1 MTAHAHNEAAY
12 PTVPVHVVLRP
23 PRVLV
28 VHSDPTYRTQ
38 LGDALL
44 RIGCHP
50 VEATCAEEGLTWL
63 DTDRIEL
70 ALVTQRLPG
79 MSGAEMIG
87 LVRSSKDE
95 TLHDLPVIGLSSDE
109 QSESELARAGVG
121 CFVHHPFEEAELLR
135 AVRWVA
141 ERFWAHGV
149 EEATETPPSR

>member
-1 MTAHAHNEAAY
+1 MTDRAHTEAAD
-12 PTVPVHVVLRP
+12 PAFPVHVVLRP

-28 VHSDPTYRTQ
+28 VHSDRAFRRQ

-63 DTDRIEL
+63 DSDRIEL
-70 ALVTQRLPG
+70 ALVPQRLPG

-95 TLHDLPVIGLSSDE
+95 TLHDLPVIGLSGDE
-109 QSESELARAGVG
+109 QSETELARAGVG

-149 EEATETPPSR
+149 EEEEATPASR